1 MKAHI
6 TSAGFLELERNGKIK
21 PQICPMN
28 GNRHMCGDYC
38 PLFGEPRMKE
48 PVMLRDIDR
57 DTGKI
62 TTKTVESVYGIIT
75 ICHGT
80 KLYVELT
87 DDSLK
92 RKDDTE

>member
-38 PLFGEPRMKE
+38 PLFGEPKRE
-48 PVMLRDIDR
+48 EVTR
-57 DTGKI
+57 I
-62 TTKTVESVYGIIT
+62 TFKGTSETLLTDNAIIT
-75 ICHGT
+75 LCNGTQICA
-80 KLYVELT
+80 EFT
-87 DDSLK
+87 DDRPR
-92 RKDDTE
+92 RKEVV